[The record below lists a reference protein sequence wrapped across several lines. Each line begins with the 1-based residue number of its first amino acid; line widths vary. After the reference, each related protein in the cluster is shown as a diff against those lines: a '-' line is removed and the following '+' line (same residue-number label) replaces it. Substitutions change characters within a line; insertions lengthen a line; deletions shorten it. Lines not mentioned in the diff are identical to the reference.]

1 VDESASRPLILWSIS
16 DGRAGHVAQ
25 SRGLIQ
31 ALAELA
37 DCSIHEIDAP
47 PAAQAFAGLFAG
59 RARFADDLPD
69 PDLIIGAGHRTHLPL
84 IGARR
89 ARGGRSLVL
98 MRPSLPLALFDFCL
112 IPSHDAP
119 PPAANVIVTRGP
131 LNDVRPA
138 AVREPGT
145 GLILIGG
152 PSRHY
157 RWDLDS
163 LLQQIRTI
171 TARQELRWQI
181 CDSPRTPAATRR
193 ALAGLGPD
201 YRPFDRCPPG
211 WLGGQM
217 ARAGTVWI
225 SRDSMSMIFES
236 LSAGAAVGLLDVPSR
251 GESRLGRAT
260 DSLAADGLA
269 VPYPD
274 WLAGRPLA
282 PPPAPLRE
290 GRRCAALVLDRLR
303 QRS

>member
-1 VDESASRPLILWSIS
+1 MDDAAARSLILWSIS

-25 SRGLIQ
+25 SRGLIRS
-31 ALAELA
+31 LSELA
-37 DCSIHEIDAP
+37 DCSIHEIPVP
-47 PAAQAFAGLFAG
+47 PAMDVIAGLVTGSAHFAGT
-59 RARFADDLPD
+59 LPD
-69 PDLIIGAGHRTHLPL
+69 PDIIIGAGHRTHLPL
-84 IGARR
+84 ICARR
-89 ARGGRSLVL
+89 TRGGYAVVL
-98 MRPSLPLALFDFCL
+98 MRPSLPLALFDLCL

-119 PPAANVIVTRGP
+119 PRAANVIVTRGP

-138 AVREPGT
+138 AARAPGT

-157 RWDLDS
+157 RWDSDS

-171 TARQELRWQI
+171 TARQDLDWLI

-193 ALAGLGPD
+193 GLAGFGPA
-201 YRPFDRCPPG
+201 YRPFDRTSPG

-217 ARAGTVWI
+217 ARAATIWI

-251 GESRLGRAT
+251 GDSRLSRAT
-260 DSLAADGLA
+260 ESLAADGLA
-269 VPYPD
+269 TAYPD

-282 PPPAPLRE
+282 APPAPLDE
-290 GRRCAALVLDRLR
+290 ARRCAALVLDRLR
-303 QRS
+303 QRA